1 MRCAMKNETNTE
13 QTYRNYMN
21 IQGMYCE
28 IHFYLEVHENV
39 KRKTARYKEWQVGIL
54 LHTFC

>member
-1 MRCAMKNETNTE
+1 MRCAMKKVIDTE

-21 IQGMYCE
+21 IQGVYCE
-28 IHFYLEVHENV
+28 IHFYLEVNANV

-54 LHTFC
+54 L